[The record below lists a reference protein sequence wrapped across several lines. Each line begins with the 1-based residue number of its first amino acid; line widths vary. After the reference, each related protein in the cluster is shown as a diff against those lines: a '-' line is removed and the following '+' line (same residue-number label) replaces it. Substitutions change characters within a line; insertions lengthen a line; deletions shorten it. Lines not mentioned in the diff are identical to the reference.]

1 MDIYDFNMPEN
12 FSNDGTNFIPE
23 EKVAQK
29 IKLTDEFTCGHEIVL
44 AGKSVDESSAQHLFE
59 RETGVDTREC
69 VSISKKEDNFVVV
82 IESLH
87 NGKMSIGSG
96 VLAQIK

>member
-1 MDIYDFNMPEN
+1 MDIYDFNMPEK

-29 IKLTDEFTCGHEIVL
+29 LKLRDEFTCGHEIVL
-44 AGKSVDESSAQHLFE
+44 AGKSVDESAEQYLFE
-59 RETGVDTREC
+59 RETGVDTRER
-69 VSISKKEDNFVVV
+69 VSISKRKDNFVVV
-82 IESLH
+82 IEGVH
-87 NGKMSIGSG
+87 NGKMSVGSG